1 VAGRLGA
8 SGPRLRWPARLRF
21 PGLLRF
27 PARLRFARLATA
39 LASAVTAAG
48 ILATGFW
55 LGGYPGLIVLPAAT
69 GLFLAAASYRR
80 SRRCWRE
87 LHRPLL
93 LAALLLAASACA
105 AAGEQLRLAAATGPF
120 VTGLG
125 NVIPQVICLII
136 IGRLVAALIL
146 PDP

>member
-1 VAGRLGA
+1 M
-8 SGPRLRWPARLRF
+8 
-21 PGLLRF
+21 
-27 PARLRFARLATA
+27 LA
-39 LASAVTAAG
+39 
-48 ILATGFW
+48 
-55 LGGYPGLIVLPAAT
+55 AAT
-69 GLFLAAASYRR
+69 GLFMAAASHRR

-93 LAALLLAASACA
+93 LAALLLAASAFA
-105 AAGEQLRLAAATGPF
+105 AVGEQLRLAAATGLF

>member
-1 VAGRLGA
+1 V
-8 SGPRLRWPARLRF
+8 
-21 PGLLRF
+21 
-27 PARLRFARLATA
+27 

-48 ILATGFW
+48 VLATGFW

-69 GLFLAAASYRR
+69 GLFMAAASYRR
-80 SRRCWRE
+80 SRRRWRE

-93 LAALLLAASACA
+93 LAALLLAAAACA

-125 NVIPQVICLII
+125 NVIPQVICLVI